1 MLQESSS
8 LFNNKEMVMNP
19 NSNSMADSR
28 FSISSRTSIISSE
41 PLNSNSHTDLAPIPI
56 GSGDETSPLCT
67 SEAIEKSSSSPAR
80 VLSGLATAFKFAA
93 RVLATIVGVALY
105 GAGMVASGILTVVS
119 IFLLTGPGVV
129 TGMFGAGVGALYGA
143 KYDVPLTED
152 QMEGYASE
160 VDDPSIIKGATIGVA
175 VPWAVIQLG
184 LGVPRALCAG
194 VGLVGAGLLSFGLN
208 KEFKTFSEY
217 IQDAN
222 FELSIG
228 LSKVGLINY
237 EGYGPVESADP
248 SANL

>member
-1 MLQESSS
+1 MDT
-8 LFNNKEMVMNP
+8 
-19 NSNSMADSR
+19 NSHLTVYSR
-28 FSISSRTSIISSE
+28 FDNISSTNSRSSD
-41 PLNSNSHTDLAPIPI
+41 LRNSNSHTDLAPISRS
-56 GSGDETSPLCT
+56 SGDETSPLCA

-119 IFLLTGPGVV
+119 IILSAGPGVV

-143 KYDVPLTED
+143 KYDVR
-152 QMEGYASE
+152 
-160 VDDPSIIKGATIGVA
+160 DDPFIKGATIGIA

-208 KEFKTFSEY
+208 KEFKTFSEP
-217 IQDAN
+217 IKHVNID
-222 FELSIG
+222 LSSG
-228 LSKVGLINY
+228 LQEVGLI
-237 EGYGPVESADP
+237 EFDCFEKPPV
-248 SANL
+248 

>member
-93 RVLATIVGVALY
+93 RVLATIVGV
-105 GAGMVASGILTVVS
+105 
-119 IFLLTGPGVV
+119 
-129 TGMFGAGVGALYGA
+129 ALYGA

>member
-1 MLQESSS
+1 MYTNSHLTVHSS
-8 LFNNKEMVMNP
+8 FN
-19 NSNSMADSR
+19 
-28 FSISSRTSIISSE
+28 IISSTTSRSSG
-41 PLNSNSHTDLAPIPI
+41 PLNSNSDTDLAPIPTS
-56 GSGDETSPLCT
+56 SGDETSPLCA

-152 QMEGYASE
+152 QMKGRASK
-160 VDDPSIIKGATIGVA
+160 VNDSSIIKGATIGVA

-208 KEFKTFSEY
+208 KEFKTFSEP
-217 IQDAN
+217 IKHVN
-222 FELSIG
+222 FDLSTG
-228 LSKVGLINY
+228 LQEVGLI
-237 EGYGPVESADP
+237 EFI
-248 SANL
+248 

>member
-1 MLQESSS
+1 MYTNSHLTVHSS
-8 LFNNKEMVMNP
+8 FN
-19 NSNSMADSR
+19 
-28 FSISSRTSIISSE
+28 IISSTTSRSSG
-41 PLNSNSHTDLAPIPI
+41 PLNSNSDTDLAPIPTS
-56 GSGDETSPLCT
+56 SGDETSPLCA

-80 VLSGLATAFKFAA
+80 VLSGLATGFTFAA

-152 QMEGYASE
+152 QMKGRASK
-160 VDDPSIIKGATIGVA
+160 VNDSSIIKGATIGVA

-194 VGLVGAGLLSFGLN
+194 VGLLGAGLLSFGLN
-208 KEFKTFSEY
+208 KKFETFSEY

-248 SANL
+248 SANLLIKG

>member
-1 MLQESSS
+1 MY
-8 LFNNKEMVMNP
+8 P
-19 NSNSMADSR
+19 NSHFTDHST
-28 FSISSRTSIISSE
+28 FSISSSTTSISSE
-41 PLNSNSHTDLAPIPI
+41 PLNSDSRMDSDRLPI
-56 GSGDETSPLCT
+56 GSGGKTSR
-67 SEAIEKSSSSPAR
+67 SAVSQAIEKSSSSPAR
-80 VLSGLATAFKFAA
+80 VLSGLATGFTFAA

-143 KYDVPLTED
+143 KYDVPLTKA

-208 KEFKTFSEY
+208 KEFKTFSEP
-217 IQDAN
+217 IKHVNID
-222 FELSIG
+222 LSSG
-228 LSKVGLINY
+228 LQEVGLI
-237 EGYGPVESADP
+237 EFDCFEKPPV
-248 SANL
+248 

>member
-1 MLQESSS
+1 MDHNLP
-8 LFNNKEMVMNP
+8 VTH
-19 NSNSMADSR
+19 A
-28 FSISSRTSIISSE
+28 SIYTISSE
-41 PLNSNSHTDLAPIPI
+41 YRPSSGSHKYSDRLPI
-56 GSGDETSPLCT
+56 GSGRETSPLCA
-67 SEAIEKSSSSPAR
+67 SQAIEKSSSSPAR
-80 VLSGLATAFKFAA
+80 VLSGLATGFTFAA

-119 IFLLTGPGVV
+119 IILSALPGVV

-143 KYDVPLTED
+143 KYDVPLTKA

-208 KEFKTFSEY
+208 KEFKTFSEP
-217 IQDAN
+217 IKHVN
-222 FELSIG
+222 FDLSTG
-228 LSKVGLINY
+228 LQEVGLI
-237 EGYGPVESADP
+237 EFI
-248 SANL
+248 

>member
-1 MLQESSS
+1 MD
-8 LFNNKEMVMNP
+8 P
-19 NSNSMADSR
+19 NLPFTHASR
-28 FSISSRTSIISSE
+28 STISSE
-41 PLNSNSHTDLAPIPI
+41 YRPSSDSHMYSDRLPI
-56 GSGDETSPLCT
+56 GSGRETSR
-67 SEAIEKSSSSPAR
+67 SAVSQAIEKSSSSPAR

-119 IFLLTGPGVV
+119 IFLLAGPGVV

-152 QMEGYASE
+152 QMKGRASK

-208 KEFKTFSEY
+208 KEFKTFSEP
-217 IQDAN
+217 IKHVN
-222 FELSIG
+222 FDLSTG
-228 LSKVGLINY
+228 LQEVGLI
-237 EGYGPVESADP
+237 EF
-248 SANL
+248 

>member
-1 MLQESSS
+1 MYT
-8 LFNNKEMVMNP
+8 

-208 KEFKTFSEY
+208 KKFETFSEY

-222 FELSIG
+222 FELSI
-228 LSKVGLINY
+228 
-237 EGYGPVESADP
+237 
-248 SANL
+248 